1 MLQQISFII
10 RKIEHTLVL
19 LIDRF
24 DSSRI
29 VVEGLAGE
37 LWLRV
42 GFWVRFDDLFA
53 MHVQD
58 FVDVDNELEDD
69 DETLRVAIVIGVFEG
84 QCTQEVECRK
94 SVGRDLNWIGW
105 IIEMIIVK

>member
-1 MLQQISFII
+1 
-10 RKIEHTLVL
+10 
-19 LIDRF
+19 
-24 DSSRI
+24 
-29 VVEGLAGE
+29 
-37 LWLRV
+37 
-42 GFWVRFDDLFA
+42 

-94 SVGRDLNWIGW
+94 SVGRDLN
-105 IIEMIIVK
+105 